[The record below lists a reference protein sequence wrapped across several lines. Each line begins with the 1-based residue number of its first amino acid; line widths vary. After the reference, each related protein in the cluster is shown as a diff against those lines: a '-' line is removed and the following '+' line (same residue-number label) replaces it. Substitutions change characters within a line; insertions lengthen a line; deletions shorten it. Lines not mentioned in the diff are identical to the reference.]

1 MRNKAI
7 AKFTSL
13 VLLFLVFLT
22 TLAGSARAD
31 DLLWT
36 NSSGNGLWT
45 TAINW
50 SPTYVPSNFDK
61 AKINSLPGP
70 LIGAGMAAACQ
81 WLVLSDGASGALS
94 MTGGTLYI
102 FDPVLDDSWFIIAN
116 NSSDTGTFTLDGG
129 AVETGSG
136 SDVFVGYKGQGTI
149 HMKGGTFDIYG
160 LLGIGYCDTGITTGR
175 GYVYLDGGTIT
186 AADFQMASPAGCTG
200 LLDISG
206 GTLIIDGDKTS
217 LVTGYIADGRIIAYD
232 GTGIVA
238 VDYDIT
244 NPGKTT
250 VRWLIDPQKA
260 MYPNP
265 SHKAVDVP
273 LDANLSWTAG
283 VGATSHNVYFG
294 TTSPGTFQGNQ
305 DANSYNPPVLDFNT
319 TYYWR
324 VDEVNEANTIT
335 GVVWKFTTTDGLAK
349 NPDPGNGTTGVVF
362 DKVLNWTTGY
372 GATSHDVYFGTD
384 ANAVRNAERPE
395 GDLDEDGRVDYN
407 DIRIL
412 ANYWLENPVGS
423 VPYAGV
429 NDDNIVDFADYALL
443 ASNWMAQASSVFKGN
458 QDANSYDPN
467 LVQDCNYYWRID
479 EVSGAKRRKGDVW
492 GFDTEYSLIGKV
504 MCGYQGW
511 FNCSG
516 DGANRN
522 WVHWPRS
529 GSSAPTPT
537 NVRVDMWPDMN
548 EMTTGEKFLASAFDE
563 GSNHFYLFSSYK
575 RDTVLRHFQ
584 WMQDYGI
591 DGVFLQRFGTEVT
604 PGSLERN
611 HRDAVLSYCE
621 DGANLYGRKYAVM
634 YDLTGLGTGQT
645 SKVINDWK
653 YLVDTKKVTRDP
665 NDHAYMHHRRKPVVA
680 VWGIGW
686 TDRQYTWAE
695 CLALVN
701 FLKDDP
707 NYGGNT
713 VMIGVNDNWH
723 TSYDANATMRAIVD
737 KADIISP
744 WSVGRYK
751 LLSEIDAF
759 DASVWTPDVNWCQ
772 SHSTP
777 SHPIDY
783 LPVIWPGFSWAN
795 MHNRDPNYPLNQYP
809 RNGGQFLWYQAYYT
823 ISSAHANMLYIAMF
837 DEVDE
842 GTAIFKVTNNPPRP
856 GGVDMFLTPS
866 YDGTPLPSDE
876 YLWLTGQV
884 GRALRSEISP
894 VPWTRPARP

>member
-1 MRNKAI
+1 MRKAI
-7 AKFTSL
+7 VAFASL
-13 VLLFLVFLT
+13 VLLSLVFLT
-22 TLAGSARAD
+22 TLAGSALAE

-36 NSSGNGLWT
+36 NGSGNGLWT
-45 TAINW
+45 TANNW
-50 SPTYVPSNFDK
+50 SSNHVPSDYDK
-61 AKINSLPGP
+61 VQINSLPGP
-70 LIGAGMAAACQ
+70 LISDGMGAVCQ
-81 WLVLSDGASGALS
+81 WLVLSDGASGVLS
-94 MTGGTLYI
+94 MTGGTLII
-102 FDPVLDDSWFIIAN
+102 FDVISDDCWFIIAN

-129 AVETGSG
+129 EVITGPG
-136 SDVFVGYKGQGTI
+136 GDVFVGYKGQGTI
-149 HMKGGTFDIYG
+149 HMKGGTFGIGG
-160 LLGIGYCDTGITTGR
+160 LLGIGYCDTGTATGR

-200 LLDISG
+200 LLDISSG
-206 GTLIIDGDKTS
+206 ALIVDGDKTS

-238 VDYDIT
+238 VDYGIT

-250 VRWLIDPQKA
+250 VKWLIDPQKA

-265 SHKAVDVP
+265 SHNAVNVLP
-273 LDANLSWTAG
+273 DANLSWTAG

-305 DANSYNPPVLDFNT
+305 DTNSYNPPVLDFNT

-324 VDEVNEANTIT
+324 VDEINGANTVT

-349 NPDPGNGTTGVVF
+349 NPDPVNEVTGVVL
-362 DKVLNWTTGY
+362 DKVLNWTAGY

-384 ANAVRNAERPE
+384 VNAVRNAKYLE
-395 GDLDEDGRVDYN
+395 GDLDGDRLVDYN
-407 DIRIL
+407 DINIL
-412 ANYWLENPVGS
+412 ANYWLENPAGS

-429 NDDNIVDFADYALL
+429 NDDDIVDFADYALL
-443 ASNWMAQASSVFKGN
+443 ANNWKAQASPVFKGN

-479 EVSGAKRRKGDVW
+479 EVGGARRLKGNVW
-492 GFDTEYSLIGKV
+492 SFTTEYSLIGKV

-511 FNCSG
+511 FNTST
-516 DGANRN
+516 DGAQRG
-522 WVHWPRS
+522 WRHWPNS
-529 GSSAPTPT
+529 GTGAPTPT
-537 NVRVDMWPDMN
+537 NCHFDMWPDMT

-591 DGVFLQRFGTEVT
+591 DGVYLQRFGTEVT
-604 PGSLERN
+604 PGSAEFLHRN
-611 HRDAVLSYCE
+611 AVLSHCK
-621 DGANLYGRKYAVM
+621 DGANMYGKKYAVM
-634 YDLTGLGTGQT
+634 YDLTGLGAGQT

-665 NDHAYMHHRRKPVVA
+665 CDYAYMHHRRKPVVA
-680 VWGIGW
+680 VWGIGF
-686 TDRQYTWAE
+686 TGRNYTWAE
-695 CLALVN
+695 CLTLVN

-713 VMIGVNDNWH
+713 VMIGVNDNWR

-751 LLSEIDAF
+751 YISEIQTFNAN
-759 DASVWTPDVNWCQ
+759 VWTPDVLWCQ
-772 SHSTP
+772 TNSTP

-783 LPVIWPGFSWAN
+783 LPVIWPGFSWYN

-809 RNGGQFLWYQAYYT
+809 RNGGQFLWDQLYAT
-823 ISSAHANMLYIAMF
+823 VSIAHANMLYIAMF

-856 GGVDMFLTPS
+856 GGVDIFVT
-866 YDGTPLPSDE
+866 YDIDGYPLPSDE
-876 YLWLTGQV
+876 YLWLTGQA
-884 GRALRSEISP
+884 GRVLRGEISP
-894 VPWTRPARP
+894 IPWMRPAR